1 MALAL
6 DGFPQDR
13 VVPGI
18 GLQINWAAGQSSA
31 PAPSRAAVYVGKK
44 LTSGSVAPLTMTRVK
59 GESDAAKFFGKG
71 SDLHRSLRK
80 HFRIHKG
87 GVVWALPYA
96 DGAGTAATG
105 TITITGTATGSGT
118 IECTLAGELVT
129 VGIAKG
135 DTPTVIA
142 GKLVEAVNGRSHLPV
157 IASNAAGVV
166 TFTHKHT
173 GLSTGTATLGVVRYR
188 ASASSGSGV
197 TTATAGAALGMGT
210 GTPGVD
216 GATTEAVALT
226 AALVI
231 LEQYGIYYVAP
242 CATSAAII
250 AAVYAHI
257 SFKNTA
263 GVGKRCVSILGY
275 TGSLSSAQTL
285 ALTPNSE
292 LLSIVAQAN
301 SEHDTAELVGWA
313 TATRQRREGA
323 EKFNMANMIGARS
336 PELLPVFNGADRPDT
351 DDLNA
356 ALLDGVSPIATDD
369 VGAYLVKFVTTRSK
383 DASGTVDDQRA
394 ADVHRISAVH
404 HIADRLVTK
413 IAVTYG
419 GFFLRPDKRN
429 DDGSVDFTQRVD
441 AKVLTESQF
450 APTVYSLLNQCAGC
464 LKDVDLAKESVNVT
478 ISDQNASRIECT
490 MNLDIVNLASQ
501 FGVEINETSAA

>member
-18 GLQINWAAGQSSA
+18 GLQINFASGQSSA

-44 LTSGSVAPLTMTRVK
+44 LTAGSVAPLTMTRVK
-59 GESDAAKFFGKG
+59 SAGDAAKFFGRG

-80 HFRIHKG
+80 HFAVHKG
-87 GVVWALPYA
+87 GVVWALSYA

-105 TITITGTATGSGT
+105 TITITGTATANGVL
-118 IECTLAGELVT
+118 ECTVAGELVA
-129 VGIAKG
+129 VGVTKG
-135 DTPTVIA
+135 DTPTIIA
-142 GKLVEAVNGRSHLPV
+142 GKLVEALNGRSHLPC
-157 IASNAAGVV
+157 IASNVAGVV
-166 TFTHKHT
+166 TLTHKHT
-173 GLSTGTATLGVVRYR
+173 GLSTGTATLGVVRFR

-197 TTATAGAALGMGT
+197 TVATSGAALGMGT
-210 GTPGVD
+210 GAPGVD
-216 GATTEAVALT
+216 GATAEAVALT

-242 CATSAAII
+242 CATSATII
-250 AAVYAHI
+250 AATFAHI

-263 GVGKRCVSILGY
+263 GVGKRCVSIFGY

-292 LLSIVAQAN
+292 LLSIVAQSN
-301 SEHDTAELVGWA
+301 SEHDTAELVAWA

-323 EKFNMANMIGARS
+323 SKFNMANMNSSRS
-336 PELLPVFNGADRPDT
+336 PELLPVFSGADRPDT

-394 ADVHRISAVH
+394 ADVHRISACH

-419 GFFLRPDKRN
+419 DFFLRDDKRN
-429 DDGSVDFTQRVD
+429 DDGTVDFTQRVD
-441 AKVLTESQF
+441 SKVLTPSQF
-450 APTVYSLLNQCAGC
+450 KPTVFAILNQSAGC
-464 LKDVDLAKESVNVT
+464 LKDVDAAKDSVNVA
-478 ISDQNASRIECT
+478 ISDQNASRVECT
-490 MNLDIVNLASQ
+490 MNLDVVNLASQ
-501 FGVEINETSAA
+501 FGVEINEVSAA